1 MSSYDECIRTNFARL
16 RANPHGYQTNNDVA
30 ELLKAYDRLCRFIVD
45 TNQQGALG
53 HALHKKHR
61 SEIDAVSAEI
71 AAMFDDDK
79 GPPEQLPPAGMTT
92 TYSEHV
98 TEQTKLG
105 DGNA

>member
-30 ELLKAYDRLCRFIVD
+30 ELLKAYDMLRAQLAELGGDPDDALAVAVEEVKSMFAE
-45 TNQQGALG
+45 QQKIGA
-53 HALHKKHR
+53 A
-61 SEIDAVSAEI
+61 
-71 AAMFDDDK
+71 
-79 GPPEQLPPAGMTT
+79 LPPAGTTT